1 MWAQQI
7 SDAKPLPASAPA
19 VSSPLP
25 IWEMLCCNVREAR
38 LGFLNVRFS
47 SFRKQICCRGVFAG
61 FSWIPW
67 HRVSSGSGTALVHAG
82 FFPKKYHSGA
92 SLSIK
97 VQWVSAGTDSC
108 NVVSSSRGKKKK
120 GKKLKGKKKGSQN
133 EKESFVLQSVSW
145 IFYSIKAEIGKS
157 SGFGPISPS
166 LQLCRAGMDCSVSHG
181 DGAGLVFTLLHSFV
195 PSPLFFCFVKLL
207 SVE

>member
-82 FFPKKYHSGA
+82 FFPQKYHSGA

-108 NVVSSSRGKKKK
+108 NVVSSSRGKKKREK
-120 GKKLKGKKKGSQN
+120 NWKERRKEVKTKKKVLFCRVWAGSFTALKLKL
-133 EKESFVLQSVSW
+133 EKDQVLVPFLPVSSYAELGW
-145 IFYSIKAEIGKS
+145 IA
-157 SGFGPISPS
+157 
-166 LQLCRAGMDCSVSHG
+166 
-181 DGAGLVFTLLHSFV
+181 
-195 PSPLFFCFVKLL
+195 LFPMEMELG
-207 SVE
+207 